1 MSDGRNDQATARAQ
15 GFGNLRLISVRRV
28 PVGAM
33 PESIGAE
40 YCLFGDRLDD
50 HIAVLLIHELGHLT
64 RKPQKGICIILTP
77 TVALVQQVIW
87 LNLKG
92 ASKSRCFKFT
102 LEGSLAFYR
111 QNHDYT
117 MNKYTTQEARSFS
130 SLWIPDFKISW
141 KLDSFNLVV
150 NNGASA
156 GQVIFHTHIHII
168 PRKAHDCLWPSKSL
182 RGVA

>member
-1 MSDGRNDQATARAQ
+1 
-15 GFGNLRLISVRRV
+15 V

-77 TVALVQQVIW
+77 TVALVQQHMG
-87 LNLKG
+87 LGN
-92 ASKSRCFKFT
+92 
-102 LEGSLAFYR
+102 SLVFHA
-111 QNHDYT
+111 
-117 MNKYTTQEARSFS
+117 
-130 SLWIPDFKISW
+130 
-141 KLDSFNLVV
+141 DSFNLVV

-168 PRKAHDCLWPSKSL
+168 PRKAHDCLWPSKIVFENSYQSNNTKNGL
-182 RGVA
+182 TGN